1 MGWVERDQGGGE
13 KEEAESG
20 MAGRIKLTGRAG
32 LRTL

>member
-1 MGWVERDQGGGE
+1 MAWVERDQGGDE

-20 MAGRIKLTGRAG
+20 MAGKIKLTGKAG